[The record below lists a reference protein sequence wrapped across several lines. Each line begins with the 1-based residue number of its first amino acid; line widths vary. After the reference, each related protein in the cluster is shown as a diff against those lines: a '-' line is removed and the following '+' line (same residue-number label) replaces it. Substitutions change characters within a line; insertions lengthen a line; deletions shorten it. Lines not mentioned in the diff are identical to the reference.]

1 MKRFMVKGFD
11 MENNLIIETQLLKA
25 LSTKSAYEEYA
36 QYVDMTRV
44 MPTTKEMLAFYE
56 GWYKKHD
63 TDINFGDL
71 YTQIASTNKD
81 LPDVEYYRDYVIPA
95 VSQCIAGPIDVVLAS
110 LIEKQTA
117 AKISKS
123 MEAGV
128 DIETIRKA
136 LDAHEKKIDTKK
148 KIGSTVADVDF
159 TVLDKHTGIPWF
171 LPELQ
176 KNLLS
181 LTTGQFIVV
190 SADTNVGKSAFV
202 ISQLAYTMHYLRRKK
217 LEQSV
222 LYFNSEGTAAD
233 VLARM
238 LSCLYRD
245 KYTEG
250 FEQIVDKIEEIR
262 PLFCS
267 DYAKQGLKVIQM
279 GELNGFSDLKRI
291 IRDVN
296 PALVVIDIVDE
307 LAKEESPTELK
318 KLYGNLRTLS
328 GLTCP
333 IIGTS
338 QSGQTEYFD
347 QEKKEKRNQKWLTSN
362 SLYGSKTGKAGSA
375 DTIITIGK
383 ENDNSTLRFVSVAK
397 KKRGDA
403 CKITCEI
410 EPRFSL
416 YREVSF

>member
-25 LSTKSAYEEYA
+25 LSIKSAYEEYA

-63 TDINFGDL
+63 TDVNFGDL

-95 VSQCIAGPIDVVLAS
+95 VAQCTAEPIDVVLAS

-136 LDAHEKKIDTKK
+136 LDAHEKKVDTKK
-148 KIGSTVADVDF
+148 KIGSTVADADF
-159 TVLDKHTGIPWF
+159 TVLDKHAGIPWF

-181 LTTGQFIVV
+181 LTAGQFVVV
-190 SADTNVGKSAFV
+190 SADVGTGKSAFV
-202 ISQLAYTMHYLRRKK
+202 ISQLAYTMYHLRRKK
-217 LEQSV
+217 LEKSV
-222 LYFNSEGTAAD
+222 IYFNSEGTAAD

-238 LSCLYRD
+238 LSCLYRER
-245 KYTEG
+245 YLEG
-250 FEQIVDKIEEIR
+250 FEQIVDKIDEIR
-262 PLFCS
+262 PLFAK
-267 DYAKQGLKVIQM
+267 DYEKQGLKVIQM
-279 GELNGFSDLKRI
+279 GEIGGLRELSSIVKSE
-291 IRDVN
+291 N
-296 PALVVIDIVDE
+296 PALVIIDIADE

-333 IIGTS
+333 IIATS
-338 QSGQTEYFD
+338 QAGCTEFYD
-347 QEKKEKRNQKWLTSN
+347 QEKKEVKTTKWLSASKT
-362 SLYGSKTGKAGSA
+362 YGSRTGKGGAA
-375 DTIITIGK
+375 DCMLMIGK
-383 ENDNSTLRFVSVAK
+383 DGENSPLRYIAVTK
-397 KKRGDA
+397 KKRGNA
-403 CKITCEI
+403 CKIVCELD
-410 EPRFSL
+410 EKFSL
-416 YREVSF
+416 YRELAM